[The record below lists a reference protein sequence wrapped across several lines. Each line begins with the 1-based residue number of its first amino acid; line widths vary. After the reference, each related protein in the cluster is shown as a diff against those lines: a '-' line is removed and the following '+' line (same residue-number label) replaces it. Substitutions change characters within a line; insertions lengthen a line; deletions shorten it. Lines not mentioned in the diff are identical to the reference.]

1 MVSWSTYSWATSTV
15 QLRPLGAGRR
25 LKPNGEDPC
34 EEEPHE
40 ENDDEALETRR
51 SPHEGLLMR
60 RKTRSRTTQRNPAL
74 MKG

>member
-1 MVSWSTYSWATSTV
+1 MA

-25 LKPNGEDPC
+25 LKPNGEDPG

-40 ENDDEALETRR
+40 ENDDEALKTGRP
-51 SPHEGLLMR
+51 PHKGHLVR
-60 RKTRSRTTQRNPAL
+60 GKTRSITTQCNPAL